1 MLARL
6 QSRAPALLAS
16 CQRAA
21 LDAAAGA
28 GAPPPAAAAA
38 LPAAAR
44 ALASRASRHF
54 SAGAGATRS
63 TTVLCVR
70 KDGEVVLVADGQVTM
85 GATVVKPNVV
95 KTRRIG
101 DTAIGGFAGAT
112 ADAFTLFERLETRLE
127 EHSGQLTR
135 AAVELAKMWRMDKY
149 LRRLDAALIIADAR
163 GSLQITGT
171 GDVLEPHD
179 GIIAIG
185 SGSPYALA
193 AARALVGIEG
203 LDAAEVA
210 RRAMNIAAEA
220 CVYTNHNFSALR
232 IGRDGVIADLDLR
245 TPPAGGGGGG
255 SGGDGGGSGS
265 EAAGGEALGAAA
277 ADADAP

>member
-6 QSRAPALLAS
+6 QSRAPALLAA

-21 LDAAAGA
+21 LDAAAAGA

-38 LPAAAR
+38 APPAAAR
-44 ALASRASRHF
+44 AFAARASHHF
-54 SAGAGATRS
+54 GDGAGATRS

-101 DTAIGGFAGAT
+101 DAAVGGFAGAT
-112 ADAFTLFERLETRLE
+112 ADAFTLFERLEARLE

-149 LRRLDAALIIADAR
+149 LRRLDAALIVADAR

-193 AARALVGIEG
+193 AARALVGVEG

-220 CVYTNHNFSALR
+220 CIYTNHNFSALR

-245 TPPAGGGGGG
+245 TPPGGGG
-255 SGGDGGGSGS
+255 SGGRGGSGS
-265 EAAGGEALGAAA
+265 EVAGGEALGAAA
-277 ADADAP
+277 ADAP